1 MIRFDATLVRAAI
14 LAACVSLLAACA
26 SAGGYKQLTAAEVAK
41 VSAGQSKEQVRATL
55 GPPMRIDARNRRG
68 QEVWSYAFLDPNQ
81 TEPYRLLWVYFDP
94 ATGKVVRT
102 GSGENRS
109 MDPDGGS

>member
-1 MIRFDATLVRAAI
+1 MIGFDVFRMRAAVMG
-14 LAACVSLLAACA
+14 ACLLLLAACA
-26 SAGGYKQLTAAEVAK
+26 TVDTYKQLTAAEVAK
-41 VSAGQSKEQVRATL
+41 VSAGQSREQVRAAL

-68 QEVWSYAFLDPNQ
+68 QEVWSYAFYDRNQ

>member
-1 MIRFDATLVRAAI
+1 MIRFDAFRMRAAVVS
-14 LAACVSLLAACA
+14 ACLVLLAACA
-26 SAGGYKQLTAAEVAK
+26 TVDGYKQMTAAEVAK
-41 VSAGQSKEQVRATL
+41 VSAGQSREQVRAAL

-68 QEVWSYAFLDPNQ
+68 QEVWSYPFYDPNQ

-102 GSGENRS
+102 DSGENRS